1 MENYQHYAEKFYDLI
16 KLNNEFREY
25 DFKKNLEIKTHL
37 CEAAEKLADEEDVIS
52 AFHQLQKL
60 HQEFRNTG
68 PVAKELREDIWTR
81 FKTASTAVNRRHQ
94 QHFEALKEKEQRNLD
109 EKTVICEI
117 VEAMEYDTFTTFQDW
132 ETKLRKS
139 LLCKL
144 NGNNWLRTSK
154 MNVKIFER
162 FRAACDEFSNAKP
175 SSSNPSRKVWQ
186 AIWKRRK
193 HYVKKQKH

>member
-1 MENYQHYAEKFYDLI
+1 M
-16 KLNNEFREY
+16 
-25 DFKKNLEIKTHL
+25 
-37 CEAAEKLADEEDVIS
+37 
-52 AFHQLQKL
+52 
-60 HQEFRNTG
+60 
-68 PVAKELREDIWTR
+68 
-81 FKTASTAVNRRHQ
+81 
-94 QHFEALKEKEQRNLD
+94 D

-132 ETKLRKS
+132 ENKTQEIIALQAKWKTI
-139 LLCKL
+139 
-144 NGNNWLRTSK
+144 GYAPQK